1 MFSPSHFLGLG
12 GGKAQELL
20 LLSGHH
26 SHEEFHLRIPSA
38 RKANESNDICLKT
51 LSCSLIDSV
60 LSPWPLR
67 PKECHLI
74 IRGKNLKLPR
84 GKQQLAA
91 PVLPQ
96 LKIMKVLW
104 NIPNPVLRVQQVTAT
119 EMTSE
124 K

>member
-1 MFSPSHFLGLG
+1 MLSPSHCLCLG

-20 LLSGHH
+20 LLSGNHGR
-26 SHEEFHLRIPSA
+26 EEFHLRIPSV

-51 LSCSLIDSV
+51 LSFSLIDSV

-67 PKECHLI
+67 PMECHLI
-74 IRGKNLKLPR
+74 IQGKKIKLPR

-96 LKIMKVLW
+96 LKITKVLW
-104 NIPNPVLRVQQVTAT
+104 NISNPVLRAQQVTAT